1 MAVLL
6 LKVLA
11 DVEFALRLEPQTEEL
26 KKQRTE
32 VKSLL
37 EKVNFFLELE
47 ILLSFIIPEG
57 TI

>member
-37 EKVNFFLELE
+37 EKVIFF
-47 ILLSFIIPEG
+47 
-57 TI
+57 

>member
-57 TI
+57 II